1 VNLLKRMRDAIRME
15 ADRTST
21 LSVRLSWVLRAAILV
36 VPVVHVLL
44 APYTKVEES
53 FNLHAAH
60 DILKYGIFSESL
72 PLEKVSSCVHKEVVV
87 ADCLYL
93 V

>member
-1 VNLLKRMRDAIRME
+1 ME

-21 LSVRLSWVLRAAILV
+21 ISVRLSWLLRAAILV

-60 DILKYGIFSESL
+60 DILKYGIFSGSSS
-72 PLEKVSSCVHKEVVV
+72 LEKVSSCTYKEVVV
-87 ADCLYL
+87 AD
-93 V
+93 